1 VIEPKRLAGDKGQ
14 GPQYAEVAAAIHKG
28 EAFGKRKYDVRAPG
42 FTKKDWKD
50 VDEYAL
56 MLITLRNES
65 ELSANGVFRG
75 RLMKDAEIDSRLWQ
89 CNLKVGASNSPSTL
103 KKKREREERWARKK
117 AEADI
122 SLDKTFSSKK
132 STKGKQTAIEANASV
147 VRSLRSLLGSQLLQS
162 CLVPLLN
169 DS

>member
-1 VIEPKRLAGDKGQ
+1 M
-14 GPQYAEVAAAIHKG
+14 
-28 EAFGKRKYDVRAPG
+28 RAPG

-56 MLITLRNES
+56 MLITLCNKS

-89 CNLKVGASNSPSTL
+89 CNLKVSACNSPSAP
-103 KKKREREERWARKK
+103 KKKREREERRARKK
-117 AEADI
+117 AKADI

-132 STKGKQTAIEANASV
+132 STKGKQKAIEANAAV
-147 VRSLRSLLGSQLLQS
+147 VHSLRSLLGSQLLQS
-162 CLVPLLN
+162 CLVPLPN